1 VNPYNN
7 RDGLPDF
14 QAPACD
20 QLILG
25 RESEEEPCLLPDSPS
40 PHSAK
45 ANAVTCAVRISP
57 ARRHCPGPGPFVLQQ
72 LNGIVCAHEP
82 SDIPVLIIRS
92 TGNSNNS
99 SAPEVREDMP
109 NGLRV
114 MAMDWCV
121 FGQRNHKSNLRT
133 ENYATQYPS
142 SKLRLEKGSSAS
154 LHLTVQYIATRYK
167 RILYILELSAALF
180 FHSYYLKSN

>member
-14 QAPACD
+14 LAPACD

-25 RESEEEPCLLPDSPS
+25 RESEDEPCLLQDSPS

-45 ANAVTCAVRISP
+45 ANAVPISP
-57 ARRHCPGPGPFVLQQ
+57 PRRHCPGPGPFVLQQ
-72 LNGIVCAHEP
+72 LNVIVCAHEP
-82 SDIPVLIIRS
+82 SEIPVLIIRS
-92 TGNSNNS
+92 TGNSNNY